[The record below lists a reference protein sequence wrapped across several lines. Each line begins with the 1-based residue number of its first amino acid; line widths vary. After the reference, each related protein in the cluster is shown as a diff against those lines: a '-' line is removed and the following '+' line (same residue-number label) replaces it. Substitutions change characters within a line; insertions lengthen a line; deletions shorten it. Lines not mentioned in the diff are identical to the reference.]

1 MKDLLPDITNQLND
15 VLRGLRFF
23 VPELYLTALFVI
35 VLVTDLLFGKRSAA
49 LCRAVSIGGMFIV
62 IVQVLSQKTSLHA
75 NETARFFSDM
85 LLLHGPGIVFKL
97 IIDVLAFI
105 LLIYFAW
112 DNKLKE
118 HKKGLSDLYSIVIG
132 SVLGLHLMVMAVN
145 LLSIYLAIEMVSIA
159 SYLLAA
165 YHTGNAK
172 SSEAGL
178 KYVLFGA
185 ASSAIMLYGISLIY
199 AFSGSLDIFSREM
212 QEGLLQTNHMS
223 VTFGMM
229 LILLGIGFKLS
240 LVPAH
245 FYVPD
250 VYEGAA
256 TPVTAYLSTLPK
268 IAAFA
273 LLVNFITP
281 FISSSGMYINWT
293 GLNFRML
300 LSAVGIVTMVVG
312 NFAAVWQNSVKRML
326 AYSGIAHTGFALMA
340 VVTFSGEGLTAL
352 SYYLLVYG
360 LANIAALMLASYFEN
375 NEGITS
381 MSDYKGLGFKYPL
394 ASVCFVVVLISLTG
408 IPISAGFTGKV
419 FVFSAVYGVY
429 QQTHDVWLMALLI
442 TGAVTTVVGLF
453 YYIRIP
459 LNLFL
464 KRTEIIKNEV
474 FSSGNLLIFSSI
486 IALLLIIFGIFPD
499 LLIKLLQSS

>member
-1 MKDLLPDITNQLND
+1 MKDLLPEVTTQLNE

-23 VPELYLTALFVI
+23 VPELYLAALFI
-35 VLVTDLLFGKRSAA
+35 LVLVTDLLFGKRSAK
-49 LCRAVSIGGMFIV
+49 LCRAVATGGMMIV
-62 IVQVLSQKTSLHA
+62 IVQVISQKLSLNA
-75 NETARFFSDM
+75 NDTARFFSGM
-85 LLLHGPGIVFKL
+85 LMLHHTGIVFKL
-97 IIDVLAFI
+97 IIDVLALM
-105 LLIYFAW
+105 LLFYFAW
-112 DNKLKE
+112 DKKLAS
-118 HKKGLSDLYSIVIG
+118 HKKGLSDLYTIVIG
-132 SVLGLHLMVMAVN
+132 SVLGLHLMTMAVN

-165 YHTGNAK
+165 YRTDNAK
-172 SSEAGL
+172 STEAGL

-185 ASSAIMLYGISLIY
+185 TASAVMLYGISLVY
-199 AFSGSLDIFSREM
+199 AFCGSLDIFSREM
-212 QEGLLQTNHMS
+212 QEGLIQVNPVS
-223 VTFGMM
+223 VSFALT

-273 LLVNFITP
+273 LLINFITP
-281 FISSSGMYINWT
+281 FITSSGMYINWA
-293 GLNFRML
+293 GLNFRL
-300 LSAVGIVTMVVG
+300 VLSAVGIATMVVG

-340 VVTFSGEGLTAL
+340 VVTFSGQGLTAL
-352 SYYLLVYG
+352 TYYLLVYG
-360 LANIAALMLASYFEN
+360 LANIAALMLANYFEN
-375 NEGITS
+375 NEGITNI
-381 MSDYKGLGFKYPL
+381 SDYKGLGFKYPL
-394 ASVCFVVVLISLTG
+394 ASVAFVIILISLTG

-419 FVFSAVYGVY
+419 VVFSAVYGVY
-429 QQTHDVWLMALLI
+429 QQTHDIWLMGMLI

-453 YYIRIP
+453 YYIKIP

-464 KRTEIIKNEV
+464 KRVEITPNE
-474 FSSGNLLIFSSI
+474 NLQSRNLVIFSSVV
-486 IALLLIIFGIFPD
+486 ALLLIIFGLIPD
-499 LLIKLLQSS
+499 KLINLL